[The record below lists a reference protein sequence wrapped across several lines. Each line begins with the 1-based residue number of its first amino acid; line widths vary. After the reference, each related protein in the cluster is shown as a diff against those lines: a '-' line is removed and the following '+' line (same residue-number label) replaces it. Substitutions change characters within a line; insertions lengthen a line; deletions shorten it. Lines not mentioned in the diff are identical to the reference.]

1 MKMNRLDEP
10 KFIKKI
16 DASGMATL
24 LSDFPRQCHEG
35 VRLGED
41 FRIPLG
47 LKNFVPSNILFSG
60 LGGSAIT
67 GDLIADLVRDE
78 AKFPILVN
86 RDYSIPSF
94 VDKKTLVFCIS
105 YSGNTEE
112 TIASYQEAHK
122 RGARVIVISSG
133 GKLTKLARNDRIIS
147 LCVPAGFPPR
157 AALGFLFFSA
167 LTIFQRLNLIK
178 SRRKEVKESLSL
190 LAKFKEELSLN
201 IPFRK
206 NRAKRIAGKL
216 QGKIPVVYTSN
227 RLGAVA
233 MRFQTQLAENSKQF
247 AGRNLFPEMN
257 HNEIMAWNNPLNLLK
272 KFFIIFLRDKG
283 DHQRVRSRMK
293 ITESLIAEYP
303 EDILTI
309 DSRGKGVLARNFST
323 LYLCDWVSFYLAIFN
338 KVDPTPVERITL
350 LKKRLS
356 KI

>member
-1 MKMNRLDEP
+1 MNRLDEP

-24 LSDFPRQCHEG
+24 LSDFPRQCQEG

-41 FRIPLG
+41 FRIPLD

-67 GDLIADLVRDE
+67 GDLITDLVRDE

-86 RDYSIPSF
+86 RDYSIPNF

-112 TIASYQEAHK
+112 TVTSYQEAHK

-133 GKLTKLARNDRIIS
+133 GKLTKLAKNDKIIS
-147 LCVPAGFPPR
+147 LCVPVGFPPR

-178 SRRKEVKESLSL
+178 SRRKEVKETLSL

-206 NRAKRIAGKL
+206 NYAKRIAGKL
-216 QGKIPVVYTSN
+216 KGKIPIVYTSN

-272 KFFIIFLRDKG
+272 KFFIIFLMDKG
-283 DHQRVRSRMK
+283 DHQRVKSRMN
-293 ITESLIAEYP
+293 ITKSLLSKYP
-303 EDILTI
+303 AGILEINT
-309 DSRGKGVLARNFST
+309 KGNGTLARNLST
-323 LYLCDWVSFYLAIFN
+323 LYLCDWVSFYLAILN
-338 KVDPTPVERITL
+338 KIDPTPVERIAL
-350 LKKRLS
+350 LKKKLS
-356 KI
+356 